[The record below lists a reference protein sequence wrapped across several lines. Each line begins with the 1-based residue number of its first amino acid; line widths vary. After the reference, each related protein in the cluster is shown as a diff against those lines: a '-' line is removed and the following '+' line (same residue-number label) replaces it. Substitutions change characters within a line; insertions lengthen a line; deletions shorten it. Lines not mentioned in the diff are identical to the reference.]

1 MTERRRIR
9 RQIKDSRRQEE
20 QGMAR
25 LGGQRH
31 RGSGNGA
38 RKGDGRT
45 TANAWYDSELIE
57 FKRTGKTQIT
67 IKASDL
73 QKIAQEAAVTGRIPG
88 LAFELQGKHYI
99 IHEEADWLEYRDRA
113 R

>member
-1 MTERRRIR
+1 
-9 RQIKDSRRQEE
+9 
-20 QGMAR
+20 MAR

-45 TANAWYDSELIE
+45 STELIE

-67 IKASDL
+67 IKADDL
-73 QKIAQEAAVTGRIPG
+73 EKIAAEAALTGRIPG
-88 LAFELQGKHYI
+88 LVFELRGKHYVV
-99 IHEEADWLEYRDRA
+99 HEEADWLYYRDFMEIHEDLGEEDGRDA
-113 R
+113 

>member
-1 MTERRRIR
+1 ME
-9 RQIKDSRRQEE
+9 
-20 QGMAR
+20 R

-31 RGSGNGA
+31 RGSGNGS

-45 TANAWYDSELIE
+45 SDELVE

-67 IKASDL
+67 IKATDL
-73 QKIAQEAAVTGRIPG
+73 EKIAAEAAVTGRTPA
-88 LAFELQGKHYI
+88 LSFELKGKHYVV
-99 IHEEADWLEYRDRA
+99 HEEADWLEYRSRG